1 AHREGS
7 KAGAWSPASRA
18 DQLIEDGMEHRG
30 VCRQSEWFFAIPR
43 EANDRPGPRRRIARI
58 AREVAPHDRATLFGQ
73 MFGKRPVDA
82 DEAVPDELLDLRVAQ
97 RMRLRVVRHGCLAV
111 VGPRRRWLRGASTAR
126 LFRSWPQRSRTA
138 EMQPVLPVA
147 GCQRPSRKTEAML
160 RDEIIMAAAG
170 YSFQAA
176 DQ

>member
-73 MFGKRPVDA
+73 MLGKRPVDA

-97 RMRLRVVRHGCLAV
+97 RMRLRVVRHGMSRCRRAKAPMAPRSFDGPAV
-111 VGPRRRWLRGASTAR
+111 SV
-126 LFRSWPQRSRTA
+126 
-138 EMQPVLPVA
+138 
-147 GCQRPSRKTEAML
+147 
-160 RDEIIMAAAG
+160 MAAT
-170 YSFQAA
+170 QP
-176 DQ
+176 D